1 MRLSLIEARKVLHDS
16 GYSQVRTEG
25 TALKIETIAKGDD
38 PIEYRLLLK
47 YDEKELGIVV
57 EGAWEL
63 NPMNVPAAENDIT
76 LTWENEYPAMF
87 IQKKIEE
94 LEELLKLKM

>member
-1 MRLSLIEARKVLHDS
+1 MRLSLTEAKKVLHDN
-16 GYSQVRTEG
+16 GYSQVRMEG
-25 TALKIETIAKGDD
+25 NALKIETIAQGDD
-38 PIEYRLLLK
+38 PIEYKLLLK